1 MHFEIKHLKF
11 ESGLQIEKFMIYHF
25 QIGSD
30 EFKEF
35 RLEVR
40 LSGQH
45 TFFDFHSIIQKSLG
59 YESHQLASFFISDQR
74 GIKEKE
80 ISLLDM
86 GINGAAFFI
95 MQKTQIENF
104 INRKGQKLIYT
115 FDFLND
121 RSLLIELIEIF
132 MGKNLSEPMVMLKK
146 GETPPQILGED
157 VDLIDQDS
165 SEFADDKVY
174 SYFGELE
181 DYTEIFGE
189 MDDF

>member
-1 MHFEIKHLKF
+1 
-11 ESGLQIEKFMIYHF
+11 MIYHF
-25 QIGSD
+25 QIVSQ
-30 EFKEF
+30 EFKDF
-35 RLEVR
+35 RLEVK
-40 LSGQH
+40 LSKQH

-59 YESHQLASFFISDQR
+59 YESHQLASFFISDIK

-86 GINGAAFFI
+86 GINGAAFYI
-95 MQKTQIENF
+95 MQKTHIGEF
-104 INRKGQKLIYT
+104 VERTGQKLIYT

-121 RSLLIELIEIF
+121 RSLLIELIEIV
-132 MGKNLSEPMVMLKK
+132 MGKNLSEPMVTLKK

-157 VDLIDQDS
+157 VELIDQES
-165 SEFADDKVY
+165 SDFSEDKVY